1 MATVN
6 SLDQLYKALGKQV
19 ESSLNKTANDLVE
32 LATKLIWEEFYQ
44 QYTPKEGGYER
55 TYQLLNSVIR
65 SKIQHSGSTYSVEI
79 YLDPE
84 NVQYDDSN
92 VMDIFL
98 MSSQGIH
105 GNSNIQTDGKFF
117 EEFIN
122 QTMKSWKSLLI
133 KNGLNVV

>member
-1 MATVN
+1 MATYN
-6 SLDQLYKALGKQV
+6 SLDQLYKAMGKQI
-19 ESSLNKTANDLVE
+19 ESSLSKTANDLVE
-32 LATKLIWEEFYQ
+32 RATELIWQEFYQ

-55 TYQLLNSVIR
+55 TMQLLNSVMKTNVKR
-65 SKIQHSGSTYSVEI
+65 QNNTYSVEI
-79 YLDPE
+79 YLDPT
-84 NVQYDDSN
+84 NVQYNDSN

-98 MSSQGIH
+98 MASQGIH

-122 QTMKSWKSLLI
+122 ETMKSWKTLLI

>member
-1 MATVN
+1 MATYN
-6 SLDQLYKALGKQV
+6 TLDQLYKAMGKQIEV
-19 ESSLNKTANDLVE
+19 VLSKTANDLVE
-32 LATKLIWEEFYQ
+32 RATELIWQEFYQ

-55 TYQLLNSVIR
+55 TMQLLNSVMKTNVKR
-65 SKIQHSGSTYSVEI
+65 QNNTYSVEI
-79 YLDPE
+79 YLDPT
-84 NVQYDDSN
+84 NVQYNDSN

-98 MSSQGIH
+98 MASQGIH

-122 QTMKSWKSLLI
+122 ETMKSWKTLLI